1 MKKLWKRI
9 LAIAMLAVML
19 LAAVSWDGN
28 IKEPAKT
35 NAPAKTEAP
44 ANSGE
49 NTKKQDEETKPPKK
63 ERDVPFEDKTEDDV
77 VDDNF

>member
-19 LAAVSWDGN
+19 LAAVSCDGN

-49 NTKKQDEETKPPKK
+49 NQSEA
-63 ERDVPFEDKTEDDV
+63 
-77 VDDNF
+77 